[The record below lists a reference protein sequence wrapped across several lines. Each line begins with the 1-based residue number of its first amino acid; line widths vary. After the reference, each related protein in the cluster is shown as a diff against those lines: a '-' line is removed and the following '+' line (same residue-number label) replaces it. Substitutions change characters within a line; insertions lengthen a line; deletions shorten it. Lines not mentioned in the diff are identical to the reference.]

1 MRAISMVSPHILIS
15 INFVFH
21 FAEDEAAEAEGCSSN
36 GRAVAEGC
44 GGENEDRI
52 VSEQNIIVDIC
63 IKNPLQ
69 GRKGGKQYRF

>member
-52 VSEQNIIVDIC
+52 VSEQNIIV
-63 IKNPLQ
+63 KNRKKNHLQ
-69 GRKGGKQYRF
+69 GQKGGKQYCF